1 MPVLIAALLAAVSGP
16 SHHGFFLRM
25 DLDAGYHDT
34 SGGSTTVDGPGA
46 GFGISIGGNV
56 ADNLALFGTFAGSGS
71 SGESTRAA
79 HGILGVGLT
88 YYFMPANVFLSGAV
102 GFAGMRITLNDVD
115 YDSDAGFG
123 GRFGVGK
130 EWFVSDSW
138 GLGVAGYF
146 DFAVAKQK
154 DVPNPPTWWSF
165 APLVAFSATFY

>member
-1 MPVLIAALLAAVSGP
+1 MSVLIAALFAAAGGP

-25 DLDAGYHDT
+25 DLDAGYHNA
-34 SGGSTTVDGPGA
+34 SGASTTVDGPGA

-56 ADNLALFGTFAGSGS
+56 ADNLALFGTIAGSGS
-71 SGESTRAA
+71 GGDNTRAA
-79 HGILGVGLT
+79 HGIFGLGLT
-88 YYFMPANVFLSGAV
+88 YYLMPANVFLSGAV
-102 GFAGMRITLNDVD
+102 GFAGMRITLNNVD

-154 DVPNPPTWWSF
+154 DVLNPPTWWSF
-165 APLVAFSATFY
+165 APLVAFTATFY